1 MFPEWT
7 EIELRDIEAI
17 QHLRLNGLRDR
28 INEVLFPYV
37 TLITPYLRVISWLVW
52 IFTRL
57 EKERKTSKNQMRLPE
72 YEEKAERYYKIFATA
87 EIAHAKFS
95 RLEHLGPVGVDLIS
109 RAWANLTTEH
119 VDFTEFLSEKRL
131 NPIDNYS
138 SSIENMNLL
147 TPKLLSISPRRNEH
161 VYIPTDKGKKLS
173 SLFENRWREIITSD
187 ALTRK
192 TLFTKNELYK
202 LGEAICLQG
211 LSAKDPESKLLLE
224 AISASV
230 DKLQFKDF
238 VDTVILIAKK
248 CHELNASFKAQ
259 DIGRAALYRT
269 LEIGQK
275 FQRLIL
281 PETEATALTAY
292 HELHTHTSYGADA
305 VLSGISQAA
314 KNNVGGIS
322 LERLVEESTESL
334 RNDPVWKPDRLV
346 NGCVKELIEQ
356 FSTLPSKFQHKI
368 PVANG
373 YYGFETIQKRIS
385 QSKQKAYDLI
395 ALGAIALLQSACGE
409 ECFNHTWLSKL
420 LAEHGKAFSAR
431 TFLEILQALSPD
443 ATLKDWIRCSV
454 ERIIEQHE
462 NVVNDKGDYAAKI
475 VRKNDIIYCVDEPT
489 AYSMNRGRLDNA
501 IAWLADAGLLKRKGS
516 EYQIAEGI

>member
-1 MFPEWT
+1 M
-7 EIELRDIEAI
+7 DIYTS
-17 QHLRLNGLRDR
+17 RNGKKSLKKSNASPR
-28 INEVLFPYV
+28 I
-37 TLITPYLRVISWLVW
+37 RG
-52 IFTRL
+52 
-57 EKERKTSKNQMRLPE
+57 
-72 YEEKAERYYKIFATA
+72 KAERYYKIFATA
-87 EIAHAKFS
+87 EIAHAKLS
-95 RLEHLGPVGVDLIS
+95 GIEHLGPVGVEIIS
-109 RAWANLTTEH
+109 RAWDNLTAEH
-119 VDFTEFLSEKRL
+119 VNFTEFLSEKRL

-138 SSIENMNLL
+138 SSIENMKLL
-147 TPKLLSISPRRNEH
+147 SPKLLPISPRRNE
-161 VYIPTDKGKKLS
+161 YIHTPTDKGKKLA
-173 SLFENRWREIITSD
+173 SLFENSWREIITSD
-187 ALTRK
+187 TLTRK

-224 AISASV
+224 TINASV

-248 CHELNASFKAQ
+248 CRELNTSFKAQ
-259 DIGRAALYRT
+259 DIGRTALYQT
-269 LEIGQK
+269 FEIGQK
-275 FQRLIL
+275 SQRLIF
-281 PETEATALTAY
+281 PETEAIALTAY

-334 RNDPVWKPDRLV
+334 RNDPIWKPDKLV
-346 NGCVKELIEQ
+346 NEGVKELIEQ
-356 FSTLPSKFQHKI
+356 FSTLPSQFQHKI

-409 ECFNHTWLSKL
+409 ECFNHIWLSEL
-420 LAEHGKAFSAR
+420 LAEHGEAFSAR
-431 TFLEILQALSPD
+431 TFLELLQALSPD

-462 NVVNDKGDYAAKI
+462 DVAKSKGDYAAKI